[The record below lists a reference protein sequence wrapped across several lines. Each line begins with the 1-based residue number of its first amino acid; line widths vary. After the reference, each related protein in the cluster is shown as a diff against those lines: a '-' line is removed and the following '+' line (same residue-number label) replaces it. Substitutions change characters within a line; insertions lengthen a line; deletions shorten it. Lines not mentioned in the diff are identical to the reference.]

1 MDGDEGTSALPTRRR
16 CLASSPPRS
25 ASPRTRQHD
34 STMGSTSE
42 PAATLAASLILSAVA
57 YKLTASLVPL
67 LGPDL
72 VAKGLGGVDMLKTGF
87 KRDEDLV
94 PGETRAAGRGLVL

>member
-1 MDGDEGTSALPTRRR
+1 
-16 CLASSPPRS
+16 
-25 ASPRTRQHD
+25 
-34 STMGSTSE
+34 MGSTSE
-42 PAATLAASLILSAVA
+42 PAATLFASLVLSAVA

-72 VAKGLGGVDMLKTGF
+72 VAKGLGGVDMLKAGF

-94 PGETRAAGRGLVL
+94 AGEAKAAVRGVVL